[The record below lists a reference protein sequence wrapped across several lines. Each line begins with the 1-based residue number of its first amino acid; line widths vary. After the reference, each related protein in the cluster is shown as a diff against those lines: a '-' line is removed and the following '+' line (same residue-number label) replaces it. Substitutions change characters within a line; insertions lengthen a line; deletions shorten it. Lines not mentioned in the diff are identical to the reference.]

1 MPENI
6 FQVCSHVNSM
16 NVQRE
21 TDGLFSAMGYFR
33 KDKALIITHNQTD
46 TFKKDD
52 KTIELVPAW
61 KWMSE

>member
-1 MPENI
+1 
-6 FQVCSHVNSM
+6 M